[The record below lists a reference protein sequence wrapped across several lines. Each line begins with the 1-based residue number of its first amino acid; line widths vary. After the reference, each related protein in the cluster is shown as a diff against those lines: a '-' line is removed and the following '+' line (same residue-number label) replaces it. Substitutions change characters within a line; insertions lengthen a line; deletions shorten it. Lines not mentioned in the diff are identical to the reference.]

1 MRVRM
6 KATLSGTRDGKDWP
20 PKGSTVDLPADEAQH
35 LLTAGLAAE
44 DDEPAEEH
52 AVPENE
58 PETAVPARRKGG
70 PRAARK

>member
-35 LLTAGLAAE
+35 LLAAGLAAE

-70 PRAARK
+70 PRTARK